1 MQLVNKM
8 ENNRVRGMLRIVEW
22 MWLVISAVSLFE
34 VVFQWSVDRSRAYLF
49 IAFSV
54 IGLGMFFFRKRQRQ
68 KMEDRWKP

>member
-1 MQLVNKM
+1 
-8 ENNRVRGMLRIVEW
+8 MLRIVEW